1 MFNLSSFSKKKN
13 DLTTQQKHILKT
25 RPYKILGFSFGI
37 QNLKKTKNTTL
48 SYRRINYE
56 MVLEL
61 DQSYKIDNKQR
72 IVKTDWKIIDYAWS
86 NRWYLSARK
95 SIGRLLI

>member
-1 MFNLSSFSKKKN
+1 
-13 DLTTQQKHILKT
+13 
-25 RPYKILGFSFGI
+25 
-37 QNLKKTKNTTL
+37 
-48 SYRRINYE
+48 